1 MARAQPLLWLIPLL
15 PAGLG
20 VSCGADE
27 APGKVP
33 STAQPTAQA
42 PAGADSPTGDLRDE
56 AAERGLTYQ
65 NRSGEPEKRTVLE
78 ANGPG
83 VAVLDLGNDGD
94 LDLVFSQGLA
104 TLGELL
110 RGPGADLEVFEN
122 TGGGQFERR
131 AGPGL
136 AGWWTGLATG
146 DLDGDGDTDL
156 VAGGF
161 GGLAVLLQDE
171 RGRLVPRQDLLEGT
185 RDRLVPGAPRQAGEP
200 PLWITSLALFD
211 ADGDGNLDLYAG
223 AYVELDPV
231 KPPVGEL
238 GEGALS
244 VPCRWKGYEV
254 FCGPHGMQPQAD
266 RVYRG
271 AGDGTLFEA
280 SAKALPGHV
289 PGYTL
294 AVANFDFEGDGDQ
307 DVYVAND
314 SVANLLLLNDGK
326 GVFTDVAYS
335 AGVALSMD
343 GRGEAGMGVA
353 FGDVDHDLDLDFA
366 LTNFSGEP
374 TALYL
379 NTRRGF
385 RNETFRLGL
394 QRETSALLSWSVHLE
409 DFDGDGELELFTAN
423 GHVYP
428 QADRPD
434 TGTTYAQPDT
444 LWRVRVRGDERGLE
458 RVVPQ
463 DPRSLLGAPSSSRG
477 SAVGDFDGDGSP
489 DLVVARIDG
498 PPALGI
504 NRFPRQNRLVVRCV
518 GPARSERLE
527 ADARARTPVDGSG
540 AWVELVPQAGP
551 PQVRQVATSQGYQ
564 SASTPWLHFGLGE
577 SSEYS
582 DLVVHWPS
590 GRVEKLG
597 AGQAGRRLVV
607 REGKGVVSEE
617 RLP

>member
-1 MARAQPLLWLIPLL
+1 MARALPFLWLVPLL

-20 VSCGADE
+20 ASCGSEE
-27 APGKVP
+27 APARPTPAATVP
-33 STAQPTAQA
+33 SGAEQGS
-42 PAGADSPTGDLRDE
+42 PAGDLRDE
-56 AAERGLTYQ
+56 AAERGLAYV
-65 NRSGEPEKRTVLE
+65 NRSGEPAKRTVLE

-104 TLGELL
+104 TLGDLL

-122 TGGGQFERR
+122 LGGGRFERR
-131 AGPGL
+131 PGPGL
-136 AGWWTGLATG
+136 SGWWTGLATG

-171 RGRLVPRQDLLEGT
+171 QGKLAPRQDLLEGS
-185 RDRLVPGAPRQAGEP
+185 RDRLVPGEPRQAGEA

-223 AYVELDPV
+223 AYVALDPV
-231 KPPVGEL
+231 APPVGEL

-244 VPCRWKGYEV
+244 VPCQWKGYKV
-254 FCGPHGMQPQAD
+254 FCGPHGMRPQAD
-266 RVYRG
+266 RFYRG
-271 AGDGTLFEA
+271 AGDGTLFDA
-280 SAKALPGHV
+280 SAKALPNHV
-289 PGYTL
+289 PGYAL

-314 SVANLLLLNDGK
+314 SVANLLLLNDGR

-374 TALYL
+374 TSLYL
-379 NTRRGF
+379 NQKRGF

-394 QRETSALLSWSVHLE
+394 QRETNALLSWSVHLE

-428 QADRPD
+428 QADQPD
-434 TGTTYAQPDT
+434 TGTSYAQADT
-444 LWRVRVRGDERGLE
+444 LWHLLVRGDERGLR
-458 RVVPQ
+458 RVVPT
-463 DPRSLLGAPSSSRG
+463 DPRSILFAPSSSRG
-477 SAVGDFDGDGSP
+477 SALGDFDGDGAP
-489 DLVVARIDG
+489 DLVVAHIDG
-498 PPALGI
+498 PAALGM
-504 NRFPRQNRLVVRCV
+504 NRFPRGNRLVVRCL
-518 GPARSERLE
+518 GPARTERLE

-540 AWVELVPQAGP
+540 AWVELVPKGGLPQA
-551 PQVRQVATSQGYQ
+551 RQVATSQGYQ
-564 SASTPWLHFGLGE
+564 SASTPWLHFGLGAAN
-577 SSEYS
+577 EYGE
-582 DLVVHWPS
+582 LNVHWPS
-590 GRVEKLG
+590 GRVERLG
-597 AGQAGRRLVV
+597 AGSAGRRLVV
-607 REGKGVVSEE
+607 REGKGIVSEE

>member
-1 MARAQPLLWLIPLL
+1 MPKYLRSGCLLACALVTSAAGASTVPQVVVTAKREAEPTLGLIGNTARIEEDRLRLINPTHGADLGRQVAGTWLARGTQQESL
-15 PAGLG
+15 PSIRSPVLTGPG
-20 VSCGADE
+20 SCGAFLMLEDGI
-27 APGKVP
+27 PIR
-33 STAQPTAQA
+33 
-42 PAGADSPTGDLRDE
+42 PAGFCNVNELFEVLTEQAVAME
-56 AAERGLTYQ
+56 A
-65 NRSGEPEKRTVLE
+65 
-78 ANGPG
+78 
-83 VAVLDLGNDGD
+83 
-94 LDLVFSQGLA
+94 
-104 TLGELL
+104 L
-110 RGPGADLEVFEN
+110 RGPSGALYGAGGMHGTLNFLLPEPGGPEGYRAAGEVGPYQYWRGKARWDAD
-122 TGGGQFERR
+122 TR
-131 AGPGL
+131 AGPLTGGL
-136 AGWWTGLATG
+136 ML
-146 DLDGDGDTDL
+146 DHDGDGDTDL

-185 RDRLVPGAPRQAGEP
+185 RDRLVPGEPRQAGEP

-463 DPRSLLGAPSSSRG
+463 DPRSLLRAPSSSRG

-540 AWVELVPQAGP
+540 
-551 PQVRQVATSQGYQ
+551 
-564 SASTPWLHFGLGE
+564 
-577 SSEYS
+577 
-582 DLVVHWPS
+582 
-590 GRVEKLG
+590 
-597 AGQAGRRLVV
+597 
-607 REGKGVVSEE
+607 
-617 RLP
+617 

>member
-1 MARAQPLLWLIPLL
+1 MARALPFLWLVPLL
-15 PAGLG
+15 PAVLG

-27 APGKVP
+27 APSSP
-33 STAQPTAQA
+33 APAATTPAQA
-42 PAGADSPTGDLRDE
+42 GQGSPTGDLRDE
-56 AAERGLTYQ
+56 AAERGLVYV
-65 NRSGEPEKRTVLE
+65 NRSGEAAKRTVLE

-104 TLGELL
+104 SLGDLL
-110 RGPGADLEVFEN
+110 RGPGADLEVSEN
-122 TGGGQFERR
+122 LGGGRFERR

-136 AGWWTGLATG
+136 SGWWTGLATG

-161 GGLAVLLQDE
+161 GGLVVLLQNE
-171 RGRLVPRQDLLEGT
+171 QGQLVPRQDLLEGS
-185 RDRLVPGAPRQAGEP
+185 RDRLVPGEPRKAGEA

-211 ADGDGNLDLYAG
+211 ADGDGQLDLYAG
-223 AYVELDPV
+223 AYVALDPV
-231 KPPVGEL
+231 APPMGEL

-244 VPCRWKGYEV
+244 VPCQWKGYEV

-266 RVYRG
+266 RFYRG
-271 AGDGTLFEA
+271 AGDGTLFDA
-280 SAKALPGHV
+280 SAKALPNYV
-289 PGYTL
+289 PGYAL

-314 SVANLLLLNDGK
+314 SVANLLLLNDGR

-374 TALYL
+374 TSLYL
-379 NTRRGF
+379 NQRRGF

-394 QRETSALLSWSVHLE
+394 QRESSALLSWSVHLE

-423 GHVYP
+423 GHVHP
-428 QADRPD
+428 QADQPD
-434 TGTTYAQPDT
+434 TGTSYAQADT
-444 LWRVRVRGDERGLE
+444 LWRVLVHGDERGLE
-458 RVVPQ
+458 RIVPS
-463 DPRSLLGAPSSSRG
+463 DPRSILFAPTSSRG
-477 SAVGDFDGDGSP
+477 SALGDFDGDGAP

-498 PPALGI
+498 PAALGI
-504 NRFPRQNRLVVRCV
+504 NRFPRANRLVVRCL
-518 GPARSERLE
+518 GPARTERLE

-540 AWVELVPQAGP
+540 AWVELVPKGGLPQA
-551 PQVRQVATSQGYQ
+551 RQVATSQGYQ
-564 SASTPWLHFGLGE
+564 SASTPWLHFGLGAAT
-577 SSEYS
+577 EYS
-582 DLVVHWPS
+582 ELAVHWPS

-597 AGQAGRRLVV
+597 AGRAGRRLVV
-607 REGKGVVSEE
+607 REGKGIVSEE

>member
-1 MARAQPLLWLIPLL
+1 MARAYRFLWLLPLL
-15 PAGLG
+15 PAAVGA
-20 VSCGADE
+20 SCGSE
-27 APGKVP
+27 ETPRP
-33 STAQPTAQA
+33 PTPASQA
-42 PAGADSPTGDLRDE
+42 SGANTLGSPAGDLRDE
-56 AAERGLTYQ
+56 ASERGLTYL
-65 NRSGEPEKRTVLE
+65 NRSGEAEKRTVLE

-83 VAVLDLGNDGD
+83 VAVLDLGRDGD

-104 TLGELL
+104 SLGALL
-110 RGPGADLEVFEN
+110 SGPGADLEVFEN
-122 TGGGQFERR
+122 VGAGRFERR

-136 AGWWTGLATG
+136 SGWWTGLATG

-161 GGLAVLLQDE
+161 GGLAVLFQDGQ
-171 RGRLVPRQDLLEGT
+171 GRLAPRQELLEGS
-185 RDRLVPGAPRQAGEP
+185 RERLVPGEPRKAGEP
-200 PLWITSLALFD
+200 PAWFTSLALFD

-223 AYVELDPV
+223 AYLALDPV
-231 KPPVGEL
+231 NPPIGEL
-238 GEGALS
+238 GAGALS
-244 VPCRWKGYEV
+244 VPCQWKGYEV

-266 RVYRG
+266 RFYRG
-271 AGDGTLFEA
+271 AGDGTLFDA

-289 PGYTL
+289 PGFTL

-314 SVANLLLLNDGK
+314 SVANLLLVNDGK

-374 TALYL
+374 TSLYL
-379 NTRRGF
+379 NQRRGF

-394 QRETSALLSWSVHLE
+394 QRETNALLSWSVHLE

-434 TGTTYAQPDT
+434 TGTSYAQADT
-444 LWRVRVRGDERGLE
+444 LWRVLVRGDERGLQ
-458 RVVPQ
+458 RVVPS
-463 DPRSLLGAPSSSRG
+463 DARSLLSAPSSSRG
-477 SAVGDFDGDGSP
+477 SAVGAFDGDGAP

-498 PPALGI
+498 PPALGL
-504 NRFPRQNRLVVRCV
+504 NRFPRGNRLVVRCA
-518 GPARSERLE
+518 GPDRSERID

-540 AWVELVPQAGP
+540 AWVELVPEGGL

-564 SASTPWLHFGLGE
+564 SASTPWLHFGLGDATRY
-577 SSEYS
+577 SE
-582 DLVVHWPS
+582 LAVHWPS

-597 AGQAGRRLVV
+597 TGTAGRRLVV
-607 REGKGVVSEE
+607 REGRGIVSEE
-617 RLP
+617 QLP